1 MDLARAT
8 PETFSPHLG
17 SLFGVERP
25 PEEVPSAGA
34 AVELRL
40 TDVAAL
46 PDQAGAPRREPF
58 ALEFSGPREPLLEQ
72 RIYRLRHD
80 VLGALEVFLVP
91 IGYDDAGGVRYQS
104 VFN

>member
-8 PETFSPHLG
+8 PGTFSPHLG
-17 SLFGVERP
+17 SQFGVERA
-25 PEEVPSAGA
+25 PEDVQSAGA

-72 RIYRLRHD
+72 RIYSVRHA
-80 VLGALEVFLVP
+80 VLGRLELFLVP
-91 IGYDDAGGVRYQS
+91 IGYDDAGGVRYQA